1 MSSNF
6 CHQRSLH
13 IYHQEDS
20 VALRD
25 LSSASPNLSAATS
38 IMSILNL
45 ATKSNDR
52 LKKLAQE
59 CISLDDVYDKCENC
73 GCPVLLHPDRTKDC
87 RRSVEETAEV
97 VAKNWRDLKK
107 RLKPLF
113 KQIKE
118 ERQKEEEQIVFIN
131 GIK

>member
-1 MSSNF
+1 MEKTSS
-6 CHQRSLH
+6 RSLLILVIKGVY
-13 IYHQEDS
+13 IYHHEDS

-73 GCPVLLHPDRTKDC
+73 GCPVLLHPDRTKHLKF
-87 RRSVEETAEV
+87 EV
-97 VAKNWRDLKK
+97 NSICYFLCIW
-107 RLKPLF
+107 P
-113 KQIKE
+113 KQLSI
-118 ERQKEEEQIVFIN
+118 
-131 GIK
+131 